1 MGYISADAVS
11 IATSTSID
19 QYRSVAGRSTIE
31 IAAAQATEA
40 ATEAFTG
47 ANWKAVGALDGAVS
61 ITPNH
66 DVVKLQSS
74 ALQNPYAVIDTAYD
88 YQVSF
93 TLQEVDLHNYALAL
107 GNKEGAV
114 VTDTLGTN
122 TDITSGRV
130 DLKAGLQSAYRAMRI
145 VTLAANTSSAEATQ
159 VMLFYKVRIQA
170 TGSFDYDRTGAVSI
184 PVTAHCLGTSNDRV
198 GVIFSGVTVPT
209 RGYGV

>member
-1 MGYISADAVS
+1 MGYIAVDTVS
-11 IATSTSID
+11 IATSTSLD

-31 IAAAQATEA
+31 IATAGASEA
-40 ATEAFTG
+40 ATEAITG
-47 ANWKAVGALDGAVS
+47 ASWKAVGALDGTIS

-107 GNKEGAV
+107 GNKEAAV
-114 VTDTLGTN
+114 VTDSLGTPVN
-122 TDITSGRV
+122 TARL

-145 VTLAANTSSAEATQ
+145 VTLAANTSSSEATQ

-170 TGSFDYDRTGAVSI
+170 TGSLDYDRTGAVNI

-198 GVIFSGVTVPT
+198 GAIFSGVSIAS